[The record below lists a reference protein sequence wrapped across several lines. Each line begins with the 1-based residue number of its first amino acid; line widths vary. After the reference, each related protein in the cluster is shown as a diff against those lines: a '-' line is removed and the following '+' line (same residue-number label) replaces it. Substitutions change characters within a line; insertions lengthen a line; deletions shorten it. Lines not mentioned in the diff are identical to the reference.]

1 MSQEKTVT
9 RRTPFAAVS
18 AWAASW
24 SLRTKLVTIV
34 VVGVIVTFA
43 GSFTF
48 SSINERNTVS
58 LLSERSEAL
67 LADYMASAMAAPLRF
82 KDSDRIE
89 EVYGAAIGKDE
100 TISGVQVSLPTGEA
114 LSKHITGSHNPGS
127 VGQLLSDVTAAAIDQ
142 GKRVTLSSGYFSA
155 KALPVFAKDGQTL
168 LGVLAIVWDNEPIRS
183 QTYANLINVL
193 LISFLMLGATVTVT
207 FVAIHKLITAPLQKL
222 NEAMLDVAAH
232 DYSGEVA
239 FQNRKDEIGQMAGTL
254 ESFRTTL
261 ESEQL
266 ASKARQVEQEQRTE
280 LFEQLAAA
288 LSQLAAGQVD
298 CPIDVGKFENLDTAQ
313 VAVCH
318 NFNDVLD
325 NLASMLSTVSNA
337 ANSVNSSAKEI
348 STVAVDQSRRSEAQA
363 ATLEESAA
371 AIEEISNSMQKT
383 AEHAARAN
391 DTIALNQAQAQAGG
405 AVVDR
410 TMNAMR
416 NIEKSSQQITT
427 IIGVIDEI
435 AFQTNLLA
443 LNAGVEAARAGEAGR
458 GFAVVAS
465 EVRALAQRASDSA
478 NEIKDL
484 ITKSTEQV
492 AEGSELATEA
502 GAALEEIIKGIG
514 QLSNLVSE
522 IASGSRAQA
531 NSLAE
536 IKDGVVELDRVT
548 QQNAAVIEESAAASQ
563 ALTNEASLM
572 IDALGVFETSASA
585 QGKSEVERW
594 TKELEKDTQKTGPAK
609 EPPLAF
615 PVQSSMQK
623 TGTTGDAEI
632 WQDF

>member
-9 RRTPFAAVS
+9 RRNPFVAVS
-18 AWAASW
+18 ASASSW
-24 SLRTKLVTIV
+24 SLRTKLVAIV
-34 VVGVIVTFA
+34 IVGVFVTFA

-48 SSINERNTVS
+48 SSINARNTVAS
-58 LLSERSEAL
+58 LSERSEAL

-82 KDSDRIE
+82 KDAGRIE
-89 EVYGAAIGKDE
+89 EVYGAAIGKDG
-100 TISGVQVSLPTGEA
+100 TISGVRVSLPTGEPLA
-114 LSKHITGSHNPGS
+114 KHIKSDKNS
-127 VGQLLSDVTAAAIDQ
+127 SAVDQLMSDVTAAAIAQ
-142 GKRVTLSSGYFSA
+142 GKRVSLSTGYFSV

-168 LGVLAIVWDNEPIRS
+168 LGVMALTWDNEPIRS
-183 QTYANLINVL
+183 QTNSDLINVL
-193 LISFLMLGATVTVT
+193 LIGFLMLSATVTVT
-207 FVAIHKLITAPLQKL
+207 FVAMNRLITAPLQKL
-222 NEAMLDVAAH
+222 NGAMLAVAAH
-232 DYSGEVA
+232 DYSGSVE

-266 ASKARQVEQEQRTE
+266 ARQARQVEQEQRTE

-288 LSQLAAGQVD
+288 LSKLAAGQVD
-298 CPIDVGKFENLDTAQ
+298 CPIDVARFENLDNAQ

-572 IDALGVFETSASA
+572 IDALGVFETSGSS
-585 QGKSEVERW
+585 QNTSEVERW
-594 TKELEKDTQKTGPAK
+594 SKELEKDTKNTNKIQEPA
-609 EPPLAF
+609 LAF
-615 PVQSSMQK
+615 PVQSSLQK
-623 TGTTGDAEI
+623 TGTDGAEI

>member
-1 MSQEKTVT
+1 MSQENTVM
-9 RRTPFAAVS
+9 RSNPFVAVS
-18 AWAASW
+18 AWASSW
-24 SLRTKLVTIV
+24 SLRTKLVAIV
-34 VVGVIVTFA
+34 VVGVFVTFA

-48 SSINERNTVS
+48 SSINERNTVAS
-58 LLSERSEAL
+58 LSERSESL

-82 KDSDRIE
+82 KDAGRIK
-89 EVYGAAIGKDE
+89 EVYGAAIAKDE
-100 TISGVQVSLPTGEA
+100 TISGVQVSLATGESLA
-114 LSKHITGSHNPGS
+114 KHIKGDKNSS
-127 VGQLLSDVTAAAIDQ
+127 AVDQLMSDVTAAVIDQ
-142 GKRVTLSSGYFSA
+142 GKRVGLSSGYFSV

-168 LGVLAIVWDNEPIRS
+168 LGVLSIIWDNEPIRS
-183 QTYANLINVL
+183 QTNANLINVL
-193 LISFLMLGATVTVT
+193 LIGFLMLSATVTVT
-207 FVAIHKLITAPLQKL
+207 FVAMNQLITAPLQKL
-222 NEAMLDVAAH
+222 NGAMLAVAAH
-232 DYSGEVA
+232 DYSASVE

-254 ESFRTTL
+254 DSFRTTL

-266 ASKARQVEQEQRTE
+266 ARKARHIEQEQRTE
-280 LFEQLAAA
+280 LFEQLTSA
-288 LSQLAAGQVD
+288 LSKLAAGQVD
-298 CPIDVGKFENLDTAQ
+298 CPIDVAKFENLDKAQ

-391 DTIALNQAQAQAGG
+391 DTISLNQAQAQAGG

-522 IASGSRAQA
+522 IASGSRTQA

-572 IDALGVFETSASA
+572 IDALGVFETKDFS
-585 QGKSEVERW
+585 QNKSEVERW
-594 TKELEKDTQKTGPAK
+594 AKELKKDTKITDTAE
-609 EPPLAF
+609 EPTLAF
-615 PVQSSMQK
+615 PVRSSLQK
-623 TGTTGDAEI
+623 TGTDGAEI